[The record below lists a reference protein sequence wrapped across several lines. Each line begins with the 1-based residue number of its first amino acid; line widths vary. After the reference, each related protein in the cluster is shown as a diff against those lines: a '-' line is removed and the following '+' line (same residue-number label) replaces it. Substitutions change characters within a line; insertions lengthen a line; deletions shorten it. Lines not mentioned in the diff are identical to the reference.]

1 MQAFATLFEQLDQTT
16 ATNEKVRIMTE
27 FFRQQDPDTS
37 AWVLFFLSGQR
48 PKQIVGST
56 KLRRWAQEKVGYPDW
71 LMEES
76 YAAVGDTAELIALVL
91 AAGEGAVK
99 HAPLSRLS

>member
-1 MQAFATLFEQLDQTT
+1 
-16 ATNEKVRIMTE
+16 MTE

-56 KLRRWAQEKVGYPDW
+56 KLRRWAQR
-71 LMEES
+71 
-76 YAAVGDTAELIALVL
+76 
-91 AAGEGAVK
+91 EGQ
-99 HAPLSRLS
+99 LS